1 MYISVVCVPSLC
13 YKDLYIHTLRT
24 TFIQFNNLTLCDS
37 IYTFLKYSLRK
48 YWLGGT
54 QLLEKS
60 KALKMFIYLKFLK
73 RSSINKKH
81 MYLEIKYALLM
92 KENEIKF

>member
-1 MYISVVCVPSLC
+1 
-13 YKDLYIHTLRT
+13 
-24 TFIQFNNLTLCDS
+24 
-37 IYTFLKYSLRK
+37 
-48 YWLGGT
+48 
-54 QLLEKS
+54 
-60 KALKMFIYLKFLK
+60 MFIYLKFLK